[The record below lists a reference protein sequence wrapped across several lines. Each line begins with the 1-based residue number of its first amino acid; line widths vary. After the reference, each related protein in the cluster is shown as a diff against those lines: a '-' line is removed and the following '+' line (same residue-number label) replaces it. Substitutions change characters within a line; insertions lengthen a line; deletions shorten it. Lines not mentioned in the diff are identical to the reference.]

1 MTSGWQ
7 DAGST
12 PGMSLEEY
20 SVCYSYIGNP
30 SMSEPINEINLKN
43 LDDFVEFI
51 DGIDLSFD
59 KESGPGYVSDLLFR
73 GQANANWKLESTLD
87 RYIERTRPPGSRM
100 TVRDYYDKILAV
112 YPAFASY
119 TGLHFELAQP
129 GTGQFDEQFKRV
141 PLMVPGYEFAI
152 HLRHHGFPS
161 PLLDWTKSPYVAAF
175 FAYNGASPDH
185 DVSIYCFR
193 EHVGKSKGGWSDE
206 PRINGHG
213 PYVITHDRHYRQQAQ
228 YTTCTVGLKDI
239 VAYAP

>member
-119 TGLHFELAQP
+119 TGLHFELAQT

-141 PLMVPGYEFAI
+141 LLMVPGYEFANTLEAPWI
-152 HLRHHGFPS
+152 SVP
-161 PLLDWTKSPYVAAF
+161 
-175 FAYNGASPDH
+175 
-185 DVSIYCFR
+185 
-193 EHVGKSKGGWSDE
+193 
-206 PRINGHG
+206 
-213 PYVITHDRHYRQQAQ
+213 
-228 YTTCTVGLKDI
+228 TVGLD
-239 VAYAP
+239 